1 MTEKVN
7 KNTLLT
13 MIKEPKL
20 YLVKLYVLSILHN
33 IKINNRLNKQQFTLY
48 LIQVP
53 EAPEVPQII
62 PIWMIQMLKTR

>member
-1 MTEKVN
+1 
-7 KNTLLT
+7 